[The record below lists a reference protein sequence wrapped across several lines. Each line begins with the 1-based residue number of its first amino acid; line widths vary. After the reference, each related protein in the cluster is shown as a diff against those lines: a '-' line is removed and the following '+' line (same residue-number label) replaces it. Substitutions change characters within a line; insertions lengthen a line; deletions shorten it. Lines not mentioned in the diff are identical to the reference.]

1 MIKIVTT
8 ITCDDR
14 QGTIID
20 LNYEVDAKYKHVR
33 EYYQENSTALR
44 VIRAISDEITKMVME
59 QLKARDIQKKSQDNQ
74 IKKFFGLK
82 E

>member
-1 MIKIVTT
+1 MIKIITT
-8 ITCDDR
+8 ITCDDQ

-20 LNYEVDAKYKHVR
+20 LNYEVDAEYKHVG

-44 VIRAISDEITKMVME
+44 VIRAISDEITKMVTE

-74 IKKFFGLK
+74 IQKFFGLK